1 MISKEEFIIQHLTED
16 KKYQDIIEENPGL
29 TESNYLNGGKRNLN

>member
-29 TESNYLNGGKRNLN
+29 IRKQLS